1 MSAAAR
7 PRVRR
12 TEGTPG
18 RADPVAK
25 VRRGRGY
32 VRWRVAQNVIF
43 LILAMSR
50 RSYLVLHTSSSPDGP
65 HSSGFSTKISA
76 I

>member
-1 MSAAAR
+1 MGVANERLVGIA
-7 PRVRR
+7 VRR
-12 TEGTPG
+12 
-18 RADPVAK
+18 VNL
-25 VRRGRGY
+25 
-32 VRWRVAQNVIF
+32 RWSRSRIF

-65 HSSGFSTKISA
+65 HSSGFSTKESLRNLIGR